1 MVAMTISIGFSIHF
15 FFFKYTFPLNYKL
28 IEFNLTQIARMIS
41 PFFLKQ
47 NDLLTILPFLNLGVT
62 TLDWYTIA
70 VFWLLDYF
78 EATRLIFDSYFLI
91 TVSFRVVVGPCPVS
105 PGADDLVTVA
115 CALQIIII
123 N

>member
-62 TLDWYTIA
+62 TLD
-70 VFWLLDYF
+70 
-78 EATRLIFDSYFLI
+78 
-91 TVSFRVVVGPCPVS
+91 
-105 PGADDLVTVA
+105 
-115 CALQIIII
+115 
-123 N
+123 